1 MRMEELE
8 KLQQANFA
16 FFERLFGGRTPG
28 VTFVIL
34 IFQVLHI
41 YDDLID
47 QDRPPSVEDI
57 HKCFWIAL
65 LELPLDPF
73 FRKHEAI
80 LRPLLMNSIINW
92 RVANNLENS
101 PVQNPR
107 HLGVAWILRA
117 AYLDLLS
124 MALALERGVEYSIE
138 AGQLL
143 RDWAHAETFES
154 YLTNLQNEK
163 AARNGQSRCIDFPAT
178 SDTGTTS
185 RAAASTSGN

>member
-1 MRMEELE
+1 MKMEELE

-16 FFERLFGGRTPG
+16 FFERLFGGRTPA
-28 VTFVIL
+28 VTFIIL

-41 YDDLID
+41 YDDLVD
-47 QDRPPSVEDI
+47 QDRPPSTDDI

-80 LRPLLMNSIINW
+80 LRPILMNSILNW
-92 RVANNLENS
+92 RVANEIENS
-101 PVQNPR
+101 KEQDKR

-124 MALALERGVEYSIE
+124 LSLALERGVDYSIS

-154 YLTNLQNEK
+154 YLTNLENEK
-163 AARNGQSRCIDFPAT
+163 AARNGKSRRITDRTDP
-178 SDTGTTS
+178 
-185 RAAASTSGN
+185 

>member
-1 MRMEELE
+1 MTMEEME
-8 KLQQANFA
+8 CLQQANFA
-16 FFERLFGGRTPG
+16 FFERLFGGRTPA
-28 VTFVIL
+28 VIFIIL

-47 QDRPPSVEDI
+47 QDRPPSSEDL
-57 HKCFWIAL
+57 HKCFWIVL
-65 LELPLDPF
+65 IELPLDPF
-73 FRKHEAI
+73 YRKHEAV
-80 LRPLLMNSIINW
+80 LRPLLMNSILNW

-101 PVQNPR
+101 QEQNRR

-124 MALALERGVEYSIE
+124 MSLALERGVEYSIN

-154 YLTNLQNEK
+154 YLINLEKEK
-163 AARNGQSRCIDFPAT
+163 AARNG
-178 SDTGTTS
+178 
-185 RAAASTSGN
+185 